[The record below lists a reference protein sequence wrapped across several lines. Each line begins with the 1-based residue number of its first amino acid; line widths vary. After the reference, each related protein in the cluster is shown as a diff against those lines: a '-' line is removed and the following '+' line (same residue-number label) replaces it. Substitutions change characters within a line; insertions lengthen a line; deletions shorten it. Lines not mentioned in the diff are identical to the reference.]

1 MSRYFTYHLLCLILL
16 FIIVIILNNPVVTIG
31 NIDKTMPTHNAAKK
45 PTKAEKHECK
55 RIYKEWDHL
64 IPGQYSKTV
73 QEKLA
78 AKGIERTII
87 EITNARLLNRYDLDV
102 MLILEEL
109 AKIEKE
115 KLEAKLSGSFIE
127 PEDKA

>member
-1 MSRYFTYHLLCLILL
+1 M
-16 FIIVIILNNPVVTIG
+16 LNIATVG
-31 NIDKTMPTHNAAKK
+31 NIDKTMPVHNTTKK
-45 PTKAEKHECK
+45 PSKAEKHACK

-78 AKGIERTII
+78 AKGIHRTEI
-87 EITNARLLNRYDLDV
+87 EITNARRLNRYDLDV

-127 PEDKA
+127 SEDKA